1 MPKLPLALR
10 TKGTPLLLLL
20 GGAVAATAVVRWAAF
35 ERPRS
40 SDKPRPTAMAPL
52 VCEGRGAA
60 AREPAALA
68 NPGARKAAQQG
79 LGFLTTAAKA
89 WTQQHRCFGCHV
101 QAVTMEA
108 LTVGLHHQYDVA
120 QSDLGFMVDA
130 LELGVT
136 AGGRVTGAAFQG
148 QAWARYNAWIDDKHT
163 NDLLQYAAELTGM
176 QRDDGAIPDDD
187 ARLPITGGTMQTTYQ
202 AMQTW
207 RQAFARTAD
216 DKWLAPM
223 HKAERYLAQR
233 STEWKGDGTTYLQ
246 DVNFALL
253 GLLAAG
259 VGPGEPAAQALQD
272 QLLAR
277 QNADGGWGLEDGG
290 ASGATRAR
298 NGASA
303 STASTASSGAGQS
316 DALAT
321 GQTLYA
327 LRLAGHADGEPAID
341 RGIAWLIQHQGKD
354 GAWHSLAS
362 RQGGADKGEA
372 MWAVLGLVAMDVTSV
387 VVEGLRDG
395 QHVAPEMQL
404 AVLARDNQAGG
415 VAKLELYLDDELIA
429 GACADRLSHR
439 WSTASLEDGAHV
451 LDVVATN
458 LRGQKSRRRYEVYAG
473 DTYLADLGT
482 RFDEA
487 KQATEIAVRNL
498 ALTPE
503 SAGKVELAIYAVKG
517 ANNERAERVY
527 ATTREGTLGAMTFA
541 WDGKGDDGAARPR
554 GRYIAEL
561 AFRDRGGEVIQRVE
575 TLFLQDSEAA
585 LRATYGEIE
594 GQLSMEAGAAAAGL
608 SANTEVEL
616 VDERGNVVQRTR
628 STEQGN
634 FRFKTVAKGNYKVRM
649 SKKGFGKQELD
660 VQAAPAT
667 KPAKADLT
675 LKKK

>member
-20 GGAVAATAVVRWAAF
+20 GGAVAVTAVVRWAAF
-35 ERPRS
+35 ERPRA
-40 SDKPRPTAMAPL
+40 PERPASRAPL
-52 VCEGRGAA
+52 VCEGREPGASA
-60 AREPAALA
+60 APAPLA
-68 NPGARKAAQQG
+68 NPGARTAAQRG
-79 LGFLTTAAKA
+79 LGFLTTAATE

-108 LTVGLHHQYDVA
+108 LTVGLHHQYNVA
-120 QSDLGFMVDA
+120 QGDLGTMVDA
-130 LELGVT
+130 LKLGVT

-148 QAWARYNAWIDDKHT
+148 QAWARYDAWIDDKHT
-163 NDLLQYAAELTGM
+163 NDLLQYAGELVGL
-176 QRDDGAIPDDD
+176 QREDGSIPDDD

-223 HKAERYLAQR
+223 RKAERYLAQR
-233 STEWKGDGTTYLQ
+233 STEWRSVGSAYLQ

-253 GLLAAG
+253 GLIAAG
-259 VGPGEPAAQALQD
+259 VGPGERAAQALQD

-277 QNADGGWGLEDGG
+277 QNPDGGWGLEG
-290 ASGATRAR
+290 A
-298 NGASA
+298 
-303 STASTASSGAGQS
+303 QS

-327 LRLAGHADGEPAID
+327 LRLAGHGDGEPAID
-341 RGIAWLIQHQGKD
+341 RGIAWLIQQQRKD
-354 GAWHSLAS
+354 GAWHTLTTG
-362 RQGGADKGEA
+362 QGGADKGEA

-387 VVEGLRDG
+387 AVEGLRDG
-395 QHVAPEMQL
+395 QHVAPAMQID
-404 AVLARDNQAGG
+404 VTARDNQVSGTAGG
-415 VAKLELYLDDELIA
+415 VAKLELYLDDELLA
-429 GACADRLSHR
+429 GACADRLTYQ
-439 WSTASLEDGAHV
+439 WSTAALENGKHV

-458 LRGQKSRRRYEVYAG
+458 SLGQRSRRRYEVYAG

-498 ALTPE
+498 SLTPE
-503 SAGKVELAIYAVKG
+503 TAGKVELAIYAVQG
-517 ANNERAERVY
+517 ANNERGARVY
-527 ATTREGTLGAMTFA
+527 ATSRDGVLGAMTFG

-554 GRYIAEL
+554 GRYLAEL
-561 AFRDRGGEVIQRVE
+561 AFRAPSGDVIQRVE
-575 TLFLQDSEAA
+575 TLFLQDSEAVRA
-585 LRATYGEIE
+585 ATYGEIE
-594 GQLSMEAGAAAAGL
+594 GQLSMEAGAAAAGT
-608 SANTEVEL
+608 SANTELEL
-616 VDERGNVVQRTR
+616 VDELGNVVQRTR

-634 FRFKTVAKGNYKVRM
+634 YRFKTVAKGNYKIRM
-649 SKKGFGKQELD
+649 SKKGFDKQELD
-660 VQAAPAT
+660 VTAAPSA
-667 KPAKADLT
+667 KPSKANMT